1 MHPDEAALTSS
12 VLRATRQLSLGL
24 LVSPSSCHTR
34 ERQDYNKEFKPR
46 HGGRI
51 GVSLSGDYFEPW
63 DSEEPKDHEAAERR
77 MQFTIGYFANPM
89 L

>member
-1 MHPDEAALTSS
+1 MSHARAARL
-12 VLRATRQLSLGL
+12 
-24 LVSPSSCHTR
+24 
-34 ERQDYNKEFKPR
+34 YNKEFKPR

-63 DSEEPKDHEAAERR
+63 DSAEPKDHEAAERR
-77 MQFTIGYFANPM
+77 MQFTIGWFANPM